1 MAQEDYFSS
10 QTGQVAG
17 TLLAKGDDK
26 DDAAKA
32 VILGLIQQFAKNAK
46 EGLKQSVLDG
56 SKDVANKWSGIME
69 SLGSDYDNAS
79 EDRQNLKEYKR
90 SPTKYLTKKA
100 IENIDL
106 VTEGKNFTY
115 ANRFG
120 KNVTDAQRA
129 TLAEA
134 ITQEKLE
141 LKKAMDLMLKDPK
154 LTINNKVDF
163 LNPAL
168 MAGRAADKAVLND
181 PTKRNLVA
189 SFYNRIFKT
198 EKNEDG
204 ELVTTNGKLIKLRN
218 DADVANNR
226 YLDQQKK
233 LDEAEL
239 SLESHFEGLL
249 GEPVEKF
256 NFDKVAPVTI
266 PVTADEKEKQMT
278 LNNNVLFNKQG
289 NPNKEYWSVSK
300 DVTLRSSNTDKT
312 KSAKVVDIKK
322 YKFENILI
330 VDEDGEVRDFS
341 PLEFIQSVTTRQVR
355 IRKAIEAREDGTSP
369 DIGVISF
376 DGALDAFAREGRFV
390 EVSAL
395 NQESFW
401 KKSLN
406 NKNFNLAN
414 SNSIIFIK
422 PNTNVVSNQEVN
434 TSDLIQAGEDNSLTD
449 EEENLN
455 KDKGDSSVYSHIAV
469 EAMMI
474 NKNFINASVEIQNRE
489 VAELINDHPEKEEEI
504 TKLYDSFKENITP
517 INNFITEDNYNSLGI
532 ESFVTLTD
540 RPIIN
545 KIIEVESSGKP
556 NRISKHGA
564 KGYMQLKD
572 STADNP
578 GIEGVPP
585 VVRDKGGNISHE
597 ENIIFG
603 TNYYDGLVRKYDG
616 DMVTAAMAYNL
627 GFGAIDT
634 WISEGRNFGELRK
647 ETQDYVK
654 KVFGQDIYD
663 KVKSGEYGNN
673 EIEIPKTTELNTS
686 SDSLL
691 NRAPEK
697 QDVTSSAQRK
707 EKANEMF
714 SKMTTV
720 PSLLRERGKNQERER
735 VTDFLS
741 GERSS
746 FSSASYTS
754 WKRENDIVDNYS
766 TSRKEKEKN
775 VKNYLE
781 FLNQ

>member
-10 QTGQVAG
+10 QTGQLAG

-32 VILGLIQQFAKNAK
+32 ILLSVIQQFAKNAK
-46 EGLKQSVLDG
+46 EGLKQSVVDG

-115 ANRFG
+115 ATRFG
-120 KNVTDAQRA
+120 KNVTNAQRA

-134 ITQEKLE
+134 LTQEKLE

-278 LNNNVLFNKQG
+278 LNNNVLFNKKG
-289 NPNKEYWSVSK
+289 NPNMEYWSVPK

-322 YKFENILI
+322 YKFKNILI

-341 PLEFIQSVTTRQVR
+341 PEEFIQSVTTRQVR

-369 DIGVISF
+369 DIGVLAF

-395 NQESFW
+395 NKKSFW
-401 KKSLN
+401 KNPLKDET
-406 NKNFNLAN
+406 FNLAN

-422 PNTNVVSNQEVN
+422 PSTNVVSNQEVN

-455 KDKGDSSVYSHIAV
+455 RDNSDSSVYSHIAV

-474 NKNFINASVEIQNRE
+474 NKNFINAPVEIQNRE

-504 TKLYDSFKENITP
+504 TKLYDNFKENITP
-517 INNFITEDNYNSLGI
+517 I
-532 ESFVTLTD
+532 
-540 RPIIN
+540 
-545 KIIEVESSGKP
+545 
-556 NRISKHGA
+556 
-564 KGYMQLKD
+564 
-572 STADNP
+572 
-578 GIEGVPP
+578 
-585 VVRDKGGNISHE
+585 
-597 ENIIFG
+597 
-603 TNYYDGLVRKYDG
+603 
-616 DMVTAAMAYNL
+616 
-627 GFGAIDT
+627 
-634 WISEGRNFGELRK
+634 
-647 ETQDYVK
+647 
-654 KVFGQDIYD
+654 
-663 KVKSGEYGNN
+663 NN

-714 SKMTTV
+714 NKITTV
-720 PSLLRERGKNQERER
+720 PSLLRERGKNQERKR
-735 VTDFLS
+735 ATGFLS
-741 GERSS
+741 GEKVS
-746 FSSASYTS
+746 FSSTSYTS
-754 WKRENDIVDNYS
+754 WKRENNIVDNYS

>member
-10 QTGQVAG
+10 QTGQLAG

-32 VILGLIQQFAKNAK
+32 ILLSVIQQFAKNAK
-46 EGLKQSVLDG
+46 EGLKQSVVDG

-115 ANRFG
+115 ATRFG

-322 YKFENILI
+322 YKFKNILI

-341 PLEFIQSVTTRQVR
+341 PEEFIQSVTTRQVR

-369 DIGVISF
+369 DIGVLAF

-395 NQESFW
+395 NKKSFW
-401 KKSLN
+401 KNPLKDET
-406 NKNFNLAN
+406 FNLAN

-422 PNTNVVSNQEVN
+422 PSTNVVSNQEVN

-455 KDKGDSSVYSHIAV
+455 RDNSDSSVYSHIAV

-474 NKNFINASVEIQNRE
+474 NKNFINAPVKIQNRE

-504 TKLYDSFKENITP
+504 TKLYDNFKENITP
-517 INNFITEDNYNSLGI
+517 I
-532 ESFVTLTD
+532 
-540 RPIIN
+540 
-545 KIIEVESSGKP
+545 
-556 NRISKHGA
+556 
-564 KGYMQLKD
+564 
-572 STADNP
+572 
-578 GIEGVPP
+578 
-585 VVRDKGGNISHE
+585 
-597 ENIIFG
+597 
-603 TNYYDGLVRKYDG
+603 
-616 DMVTAAMAYNL
+616 
-627 GFGAIDT
+627 
-634 WISEGRNFGELRK
+634 
-647 ETQDYVK
+647 
-654 KVFGQDIYD
+654 
-663 KVKSGEYGNN
+663 NN

-714 SKMTTV
+714 NKITTV
-720 PSLLRERGKNQERER
+720 PSLLRERGKNQERKR
-735 VTDFLS
+735 ATGFLS
-741 GERSS
+741 GEKVS
-746 FSSASYTS
+746 FSSTSYTS
-754 WKRENDIVDNYS
+754 WKRENNIVDNYS